1 MANEGQ
7 GTLTRVYE
15 RLFPER
21 QVYVRTR
28 GEVRF
33 VTFTGPLQV
42 GLASLVFLVFAWFA
56 FSTFQY
62 VFQNDIIASK
72 NERLRVAHSAYQ
84 ALEGELRNTQLRFL
98 TTARDLD
105 AKHNQLIALVSQ
117 KDALEQRLDAISERL
132 TSVSDD
138 HLEASK
144 EAAAL
149 RHQLQGERNVLSDQ
163 IGILQGELRTTLDQR
178 SNLEQNLAATRS
190 RVASLSAERDTLI
203 KSNADLN
210 GNLEAINTRLND
222 IREEQQRFVERIA
235 ARTTDDISILE
246 DTISM
251 TGLTPD
257 ALFEKTGILSGAMG
271 GPVIE
276 PDSAEDGTLVT
287 NARLEDGAIFDS
299 SVAGLEDNLQRW
311 EALQSVLRVLPL
323 APPADNFY
331 ISSEFGRRPDPFT
344 KRIAFHAGVD
354 LAGPPRQLV
363 FATAPGV
370 VVVAGR
376 NGAFGNM
383 VEIDHGMGL
392 RTRYGHLAKVLV
404 KKGDEVD
411 FRTHI
416 GRMGSTGRS
425 TGTHLHYEIR
435 FDGKAYDPARF
446 LKAGK
451 YVFKN

>member
-7 GTLTRVYE
+7 GTFKRVYE

-21 QVYVRTR
+21 QVYVRTH

-33 VTFTGPLQV
+33 VTLSGPFQV
-42 GLASLVFLVFAWFA
+42 GLTSLVCVVAAWVA

-72 NERLRVAHSAYQ
+72 NERLRMAHTAYQ
-84 ALEGELRNTQLRFL
+84 DLEGELRNTQLRFISA
-98 TTARDLD
+98 ARDLD

-117 KDALEQRLDAISERL
+117 KDSLEQKLNAISERL
-132 TSVSDD
+132 SAVSGD
-138 HLEASK
+138 HIEASK
-144 EAAAL
+144 EAASL
-149 RHQLQGERNVLSDQ
+149 RNQLQGERSELAHQ
-163 IGILQGELRTTLDQR
+163 IGTLQGTLRATLDQQ
-178 SNLEQNLAATRS
+178 SDLEQNLAATRDK
-190 RVASLSAERDTLI
+190 VVSLSAERDSLI
-203 KSNADLN
+203 KTNADLN
-210 GNLEAINTRLND
+210 GNLETVNLRLSN
-222 IREEQQRFVERIA
+222 IRSEQQRFVEQIA
-235 ARTTDDISILE
+235 ARTSDDISLLE
-246 DTISM
+246 DTIAM
-251 TGLTPD
+251 TGLAPD
-257 ALFEKTGILSGAMG
+257 ALFEKGGLITGAMG

-276 PDSAEDGTLVT
+276 PNTAEDGMLKS
-287 NARLEDGAIFDS
+287 NIKLEDGAEFDS
-299 SVAGLEDNLQRW
+299 SVTGMESNLQRW

-331 ISSEFGRRPDPFT
+331 ISSDYGRRTDPFT
-344 KRIAFHAGVD
+344 KRAAFHGGVD
-354 LAGPPRQLV
+354 LAGPARQLV
-363 FATAPGV
+363 YATAPGK

-392 RTRYGHLAKVLV
+392 RTRYGHLEKILV
-404 KKGDEVD
+404 KRGEDVG
-411 FRTHI
+411 FRTKI

-435 FDGKAYDPARF
+435 FDGKAYDPSRF